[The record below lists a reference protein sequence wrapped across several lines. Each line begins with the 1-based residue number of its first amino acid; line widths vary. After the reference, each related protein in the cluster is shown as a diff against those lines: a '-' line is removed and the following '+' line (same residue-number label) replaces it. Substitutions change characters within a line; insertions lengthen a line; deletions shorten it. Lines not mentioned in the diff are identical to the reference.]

1 MKFAEKKIHENARSR
16 NHKNFFWKLC
26 NAFISIFSNPKI
38 IHDKIILHFVSP
50 SNILLVLLQRDF
62 VESLNARKINF
73 VIFIFLRIWGSHWNF
88 HFFEAFSDG
97 IQFVHGDLILIHINE
112 AIDIS
117 NFAWNTIR
125 NAFVTIWKKFI
136 KNVRFGIL

>member
-1 MKFAEKKIHENARSR
+1 MQKSQKIENYAMPL
-16 NHKNFFWKLC
+16 FQF
-26 NAFISIFSNPKI
+26 FSNPKI
-38 IHDKIILHFVSP
+38 IHDKIILDFMSP
-50 SNILLVLLQRDF
+50 SNVLLVLLQRDF

-117 NFAWNTIR
+117 NFAWNTIW
-125 NAFVTIWKKFI
+125 NAFVTIWKKKLSIRLELAFCNRI
-136 KNVRFGIL
+136 WLK